1 MNSKIK
7 ADIALI
13 FVTLTWGISYLLTQN
28 TIRNI
33 EVFNFL
39 AVRFSI
45 GFILSS
51 LIFYKKMFKLDWK
64 MIKYGF
70 IVGTT
75 LFLGFAIQ
83 TIGLLYT
90 TISNSAFITGM
101 AVVLVPV
108 LAVVIFKER
117 MRREVVFGV
126 IVATIGLGF
135 LTLNDIDGLNIGDV
149 LTLIASIAFAMH
161 IILVGYYTVKT
172 ESIQFAIMQ
181 IGTVAVLS
189 WMASIMFETPSLNFS
204 INSWLSM
211 LFLGVFCT
219 SLAFIAQTIAQQHT
233 TSTHTALIYAN
244 EPVFAAMF
252 GYLLVGEIL
261 GARGILGAS
270 LILLGM
276 LISELDIRKILIIKK
291 V

>member
-1 MNSKIK
+1 MQIIEKWGIYMNSKIK

-28 TIRNI
+28 TIESI

-75 LFLGFAIQ
+75 LFLGFANQ
-83 TIGLLYT
+83 TIGLQYT
-90 TISNSAFITGM
+90 TTSNSAFITGV
-101 AVVLVPV
+101 AVVLVPL
-108 LAVVIFKER
+108 LAAVFFKER
-117 MRREVVFGV
+117 IRREVVFGV
-126 IVATIGLGF
+126 ILASVGLGF
-135 LTLNDIDGLNIGDV
+135 LTLNDINGLNIGDV
-149 LTLIASIAFAMH
+149 LTLVGSVAFAMH

-189 WMASIMFETPSLNFS
+189 WITSIMFETPSLNFTR
-204 INSWLSM
+204 NSWLSM
-211 LFLGVFCT
+211 LFLGAFCT
-219 SLAFIAQTIAQQHT
+219 SLAF
-233 TSTHTALIYAN
+233 N
-244 EPVFAAMF
+244 
-252 GYLLVGEIL
+252 
-261 GARGILGAS
+261 
-270 LILLGM
+270 
-276 LISELDIRKILIIKK
+276 
-291 V
+291 

>member
-1 MNSKIK
+1 MNLKIK

-28 TIRNI
+28 TIENI

-45 GFILSS
+45 GFIVSS

-75 LFLGFAIQ
+75 LFLGFANQ
-83 TIGLLYT
+83 TIGLQYT
-90 TISNSAFITGM
+90 TTSNSAFITGI
-101 AVVLVPV
+101 AVVLVPL
-108 LAVVIFKER
+108 LAAVFFNER
-117 MRREVVFGV
+117 IRREVVFGV
-126 IVATIGLGF
+126 ILASVGLGF
-135 LTLNDIDGLNIGDV
+135 LTLNDINGLNIGDV
-149 LTLIASIAFAMH
+149 LTLIGAVAFAMH

-181 IGTVAVLS
+181 IGTVAALS
-189 WMASIMFETPSLNFS
+189 WMTSIIFETPSLNFS
-204 INSWLSM
+204 RNSWLSM
-211 LFLGVFCT
+211 LFLGAFCT
-219 SLAFIAQTIAQQHT
+219 SLAFIMQTIAQRHT

-261 GARGILGAS
+261 GARGILGAT

-276 LISELDIRKILIIKK
+276 LVSEIDIKKIIK
-291 V
+291 